1 MAPPC
6 ACTIVMQTERPMPML
21 RLPSALSSAE
31 DETRAREQQR
41 QDVRCDALS
50 IVRDLEEGGI
60 ALAAEMQLDTGR
72 GAAVQRSVF
81 HQVDEH
87 LLN

>member
-31 DETRAREQQR
+31 DETAPVNSSGRTSGAMPSP
-41 QDVRCDALS
+41 L
-50 IVRDLEEGGI
+50 VRDLEEGGI